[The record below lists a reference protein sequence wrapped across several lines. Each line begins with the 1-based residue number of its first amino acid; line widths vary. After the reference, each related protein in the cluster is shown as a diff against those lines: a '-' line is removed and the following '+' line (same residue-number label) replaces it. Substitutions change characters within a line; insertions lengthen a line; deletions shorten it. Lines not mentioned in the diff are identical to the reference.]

1 MNYSDNTSKFVAV
14 LNRKAPLPQ
23 LLNALGHIS
32 AGLTAEH
39 PDLTEMHFLN
49 YADAGGGEHPGI
61 SRFPFIVLTARNGNQ
76 IRTLRNAA
84 FERRIPFVDFVD
96 TMLGESAEDQ
106 LRRTQ
111 QTPEA
116 ELDYL
121 AIALFGLSMDLDPL
135 TRKFSLFR
143 STIGDASDVTASAPA

>member
-1 MNYSDNTSKFVAV
+1 MNYSDNASKFVAV

-32 AGLTAEH
+32 VGLTAEH
-39 PDLTEMHFLN
+39 PDLNEMHFLS
-49 YADAGGGEHPGI
+49 YADANGGEHPSI

-84 FERRIPFVDFVD
+84 LERRIPFVDFVD

-106 LRRTQ
+106 LRRTKD
-111 QTPEA
+111 TPEA
-116 ELDYL
+116 DLDYL
-121 AIALFGLSMDLDPL
+121 AIALFGLAMDLDPL

-143 STIGDASDVTASAPA
+143 ATDGDRAPEVTATA